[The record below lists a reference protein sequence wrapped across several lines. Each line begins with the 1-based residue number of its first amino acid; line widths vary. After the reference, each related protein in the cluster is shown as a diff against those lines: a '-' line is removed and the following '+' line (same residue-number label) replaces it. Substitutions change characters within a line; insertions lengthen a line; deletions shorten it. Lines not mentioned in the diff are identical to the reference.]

1 VNDDLQ
7 KALAACLEPVVDA
20 IVAIETRVDLIQA
33 IPGKDGKDADAHEV
47 AVRLAASADFLK
59 SVTPIVPIADVAHFL
74 KADPDFVLLTR
85 GAPGEPGEVG
95 ERGPD
100 GAGIHAK
107 TWKAGDVHRAGEV
120 VTAFCGQYFMAQKDT
135 ADTPGA
141 SDHWERIGTQG
152 FRFVGIRP
160 EDDASLKSGDLYI
173 DGGSLFYFDGERARM
188 WVQRGKTGPQG
199 DKGRDGINGANGTD
213 APRVVAIEA
222 TAKGFAFAF
231 DNGQVL
237 DANLSG
243 LDDLIAAHVERRFEE
258 LKAQGEVTPKTR
270 RYGGAK

>member
-1 VNDDLQ
+1 
-7 KALAACLEPVVDA
+7 
-20 IVAIETRVDLIQA
+20 
-33 IPGKDGKDADAHEV
+33 
-47 AVRLAASADFLK
+47 
-59 SVTPIVPIADVAHFL
+59 
-74 KADPDFVLLTR
+74 
-85 GAPGEPGEVG
+85 
-95 ERGPD
+95 
-100 GAGIHAK
+100 
-107 TWKAGDVHRAGEV
+107 
-120 VTAFCGQYFMAQKDT
+120 MAQKDT

-199 DKGRDGINGANGTD
+199 DKGRDGTNGANGRD
-213 APRVVAIEA
+213 APCVVAILGNE
-222 TAKGFAFAF
+222 KGFAFAF
-231 DNGQVL
+231 DNGQVI

-243 LDDLIAAHVERRFEE
+243 LDDLIAAHVERKFEE
-258 LKAQGEVTPKTR
+258 LKAQGEVAPKTR